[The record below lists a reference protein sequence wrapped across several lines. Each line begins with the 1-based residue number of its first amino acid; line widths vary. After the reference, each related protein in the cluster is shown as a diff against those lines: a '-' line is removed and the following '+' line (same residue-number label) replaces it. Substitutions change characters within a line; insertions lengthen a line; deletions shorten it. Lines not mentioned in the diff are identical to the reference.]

1 VKVLI
6 TGGKGFIGSH
16 LMEII
21 PDSVS
26 YDLKNGEDIRNA
38 RQLQN
43 IIEKN
48 GITDIVHLA
57 AQTSVANAW
66 DNPTDYYSHNITGT
80 SVVIETAI
88 KCGIKRII
96 YASSA
101 SVYTYTENP
110 YAASKATQEVL
121 FKVRE
126 NSIYSVGFR
135 FMNVYG
141 KGQNSAY
148 GTVIPAF
155 TKGIQ
160 EGKIK
165 IFGDGTQTRD
175 FVHVD
180 DVCKGL
186 KLALDREFNP
196 RFYRNINMDLGT
208 GKAYSVKEVAFL
220 LMGILGKK
228 VEIEYT
234 PPRKEAQHSVANMET
249 IKRIYEFEPS
259 IPFVQGLERLL
270 EEGL

>member
-1 VKVLI
+1 MKVLI

-16 LMEII
+16 LMEKI
-21 PDSVS
+21 PDAIS
-26 YDLKNGEDIRNA
+26 YDLKDGEDIRNIG
-38 RQLQN
+38 QLKN
-43 IIEKN
+43 TIEKN
-48 GITDIVHLA
+48 GITDIIHLA
-57 AQTSVANAW
+57 AQTSVAHAW

-80 SVVIETAI
+80 SCVIEAAI
-88 KCGIKRII
+88 KYGIKRII

-101 SVYTYTENP
+101 SVYGYMENP
-110 YAASKATQEVL
+110 YAASKAVQEVL

-141 KGQNSAY
+141 KGQNPAY

-155 TKGIQ
+155 IKGIQ

-175 FVHVD
+175 FIHVD
-180 DVCKGL
+180 DVCKGI

-228 VEIEYT
+228 AEIEYT
-234 PPRKEAQHSVANMET
+234 PPRKEMQHSVANLAT
-249 IKRIYEFEPS
+249 IKRIYEFEPEVS
-259 IPFVQGLERLL
+259 FIKGLERLV
-270 EEGL
+270 EGL